1 MTFTEPEQQF
11 MSAQRRGRLATIAPG
26 GSPQVKPVGFAV
38 NAELGTI
45 DIAGFNMS
53 GSAKFRNILAN
64 PKVAFVVDEVI
75 FEGIDGVRF
84 MEIRGTAEAAMAPVP
99 PDSFVGPDL
108 IRIRP
113 RRILAFNIDPER
125 PGLQTRDVELPGA
138 QLPGPQLAGPPR
150 AGAPRAGAPRAGA
163 PRAGA

>member
-1 MTFTEPEQQF
+1 MTFTELEQQF
-11 MSAQRRGRLATIAPG
+11 LSAQRRGRLATVAPG

-64 PKVAFVVDEVI
+64 PKVAFVVDEVV

-84 MEIRGTAEAAMAPVP
+84 LEIRGAAEAAVATVP
-99 PDSFVGPDL
+99 ADSHVAPDL

-125 PGLQTRDVELPGA
+125 PGLQARDVEMPGA
-138 QLPGPQLAGPPR
+138 QRNGE
-150 AGAPRAGAPRAGA
+150 
-163 PRAGA
+163 

>member
-11 MSAQRRGRLATIAPG
+11 LSAQRRGRLATVARG
-26 GSPQVKPVGFAV
+26 GGPQVKPVGFAV

-64 PKVAFVVDEVI
+64 PKVAFVVDEVV

-84 MEIRGTAEAAMAPVP
+84 LEIRGAAEAAVATVP
-99 PDSFVGPDL
+99 ADSHVAPDL

-125 PGLQTRDVELPGA
+125 PGLQARDVD
-138 QLPGPQLAGPPR
+138 LPGPQR
-150 AGAPRAGAPRAGA
+150 AGA
-163 PRAGA
+163 